1 MSRAHPLIGLTT
13 YARNADNRYSLPAE
27 YLDAV
32 RRAGGTALLV
42 APGEPRWEQ
51 VLEVVDAFILT
62 GGGDIDP
69 DRYGG
74 RRVDSNYAMDNERD
88 YFELELARRVVGMEL
103 PTLGICRGAQILN
116 VAHGGT
122 LIEHLPDE
130 VGEAVAHRAP
140 PREPTAHAVRA
151 MPGSLVARV
160 VGAEVFDAASWHHQ
174 AVRRVAHGFVPSA
187 VAPDGTV
194 EALEMPGHPWLLA
207 VHWHPELTAATDP
220 AQQRLFDALVE
231 KVRSG

>member
-1 MSRAHPLIGLTT
+1 MSRAHPLVGMTT
-13 YARNADNRYSLPAE
+13 YGRNADNRYTLPAE

-32 RRAGGTALLV
+32 RRAGGIPLLV
-42 APGEPRWEQ
+42 APGESRWEQ
-51 VLEVVDAFILT
+51 VLEVVNAFILT

-74 RRVDSNYAMDNERD
+74 RRVETNYGMDNERD
-88 YFELELARRVVGMEL
+88 RFELELARRVVDLEM

-130 VGEAVAHRAP
+130 VGEDVLHRAP
-140 PREPTAHAVRA
+140 PREPIPHAIHAR
-151 MPGSLVARV
+151 PGSLVAQV

-174 AVRRVAHGFVPSA
+174 AVRRVANGFVASA
-187 VAPDGTV
+187 SAPDGTV
-194 EALEMPGHPWLLA
+194 EALEMPGHPWLVA
-207 VHWHPELTAATDP
+207 VQWHPEITAASDP
-220 AQQRLFDALVE
+220 AQQRLFDALVQ
-231 KVRSG
+231 KVRAA